1 MLPFLITS
9 DDVTD
14 WLAGDGARIAAIV
27 AFAVVADF
35 ALHRIIPRALWVAVE
50 RQMQGKDEEEIQKR
64 VNTLASVFTAS
75 GRVIIGLV
83 ALLTL
88 LPLAGISIG
97 PLLAGVGIIGLAVGF
112 GAQSLV
118 KDVISGLFILLD
130 NQYSKGDVV
139 TLSGISGLVEE
150 VGIRRTVLRDLDGI
164 VHYIPNGQI
173 AVASNFTQEYSRV
186 NLNVGVSYSEDLDQV
201 MRVIDRV
208 GEEMAA
214 DPQWAPAIIS
224 PPKSLRVDNL
234 GDSGIDIKVVG
245 DTKPIKQWEVM
256 GELRKRIK
264 KAFDD
269 EGIEIPYPHRV
280 IVTRGAKATDIP
292 DTKSASP
299 EVWVA
304 GGGDYHFEEWC
315 GINALFLT
323 FISSSSSTHLRE
335 PLDGAN
341 AIGYGRGAGSTSVD
355 LSSSGEVGSSVMPG
369 TPSTLGRHFPFDPRR
384 LHRRAI

>member
-1 MLPFLITS
+1 MLPYLITG
-9 DDVTD
+9 DDITD
-14 WLAGDGARIAAIV
+14 WLTSDGIRIAAIV
-27 AFAVVADF
+27 GVAIVLDY
-35 ALHRIIPRALWVAVE
+35 ALHRIIPRALRLTVE
-50 RQMQGKDEEEIQKR
+50 RQMKGQEEEEIQQR
-64 VNTLASVFTAS
+64 VDTLASVFTAG
-75 GRVIIGLV
+75 GRVIIVLV
-83 ALLTL
+83 TLLTL
-88 LPLAGISIG
+88 MPLAGISIG
-97 PLLAGVGIIGLAVGF
+97 PLLAGVGILGLAVGF

-139 TLSGISGLVEE
+139 SVGGVTGSVEDVGL
-150 VGIRRTVLRDLDGI
+150 RRTVLRDLDGI
-164 VHYIPNGQI
+164 VHYIPNGEI

-186 NLNVGVSYSEDLDQV
+186 NLNVGVSYSEDLDHV

-214 DPQWAPAIIS
+214 DPEWASSIIT

-245 DTKPIKQWEVM
+245 DTKPVKQWKVM

-292 DTKSASP
+292 EAKS
-299 EVWVA
+299 
-304 GGGDYHFEEWC
+304 EE
-315 GINALFLT
+315 
-323 FISSSSSTHLRE
+323 
-335 PLDGAN
+335 
-341 AIGYGRGAGSTSVD
+341 
-355 LSSSGEVGSSVMPG
+355 
-369 TPSTLGRHFPFDPRR
+369 
-384 LHRRAI
+384 

>member
-1 MLPFLITS
+1 MLPYLITG
-9 DDVTD
+9 DDFTD
-14 WLAGDGARIAAIV
+14 WLTGDGVRIAAIV
-27 AFAVVADF
+27 GVAVALDY
-35 ALHRIIPRALWVAVE
+35 ALHRLIPRALRLTVE
-50 RQMQGKDEEEIQKR
+50 RQMKGREEEEIQQR
-64 VNTLASVFTAS
+64 VDTLSSVFTAG
-75 GRVIIGLV
+75 GRVIIVLV
-83 ALLTL
+83 TLLTL
-88 LPLAGISIG
+88 MPLAGISIG
-97 PLLAGVGIIGLAVGF
+97 PLLAGVGILGLAVGF

-139 TLSGISGLVEE
+139 TVAGISGLVED

-164 VHYIPNGQI
+164 VHYIPNGEI

-186 NLNVGVSYSEDLDQV
+186 NLNVGVSYSEDLDHV

-214 DPQWAPAIIS
+214 DPKWGPSLIT

-292 DTKSASP
+292 ETKS
-299 EVWVA
+299 
-304 GGGDYHFEEWC
+304 EE
-315 GINALFLT
+315 
-323 FISSSSSTHLRE
+323 
-335 PLDGAN
+335 
-341 AIGYGRGAGSTSVD
+341 
-355 LSSSGEVGSSVMPG
+355 
-369 TPSTLGRHFPFDPRR
+369 
-384 LHRRAI
+384 

>member
-1 MLPFLITS
+1 MLPYLITG
-9 DDVTD
+9 DDFTD
-14 WLAGDGARIAAIV
+14 WLTGAGIRIAAIIGV
-27 AFAVVADF
+27 AIAIDF
-35 ALHRIIPRALWVAVE
+35 ALHRMIPRALRLTVE
-50 RQMQGKDEEEIQKR
+50 RQMKERDEEEIQQR
-64 VNTLASVFTAS
+64 VDTLSSVFTAG
-75 GRVIIGLV
+75 GRVIIVLV
-83 ALLTL
+83 TLLTL
-88 LPLAGISIG
+88 MPLAGISIG
-97 PLLAGVGIIGLAVGF
+97 PLLAGVGILGLAVGF

-139 TLSGISGLVEE
+139 TVAGISGLVED

-164 VHYIPNGQI
+164 VHYIPNGEI

-186 NLNVGVSYSEDLDQV
+186 NLNVGVSYSEDLDHV

-214 DPQWAPAIIS
+214 DPKWAPAIIT

-234 GDSGIDIKVVG
+234 GDSGIEIKVVG

-264 KAFDD
+264 KAFDE

-292 DTKSASP
+292 ETKS
-299 EVWVA
+299 
-304 GGGDYHFEEWC
+304 EE
-315 GINALFLT
+315 
-323 FISSSSSTHLRE
+323 
-335 PLDGAN
+335 
-341 AIGYGRGAGSTSVD
+341 
-355 LSSSGEVGSSVMPG
+355 
-369 TPSTLGRHFPFDPRR
+369 
-384 LHRRAI
+384 

>member
-1 MLPFLITS
+1 MLPYLITGA
-9 DDVTD
+9 DFTD
-14 WLAGDGARIAAIV
+14 WLTGDGIRIAAIIGV
-27 AFAVVADF
+27 AIAIDYL
-35 ALHRIIPRALWVAVE
+35 LHRMIPRALRLTVE
-50 RQMQGKDEEEIQKR
+50 RQMKERDEEEIQQR
-64 VNTLASVFTAS
+64 VDTLASVFTAG
-75 GRVIIGLV
+75 GRVIIVLV
-83 ALLTL
+83 TLLTL
-88 LPLAGISIG
+88 MPLAGISIG
-97 PLLAGVGIIGLAVGF
+97 PLLAGVGILGLAVGF

-139 TLSGISGLVEE
+139 TVAGISGLVED

-164 VHYIPNGQI
+164 VHYIPNGEI

-186 NLNVGVSYSEDLDQV
+186 NLNVGVSYSEDLDHV

-214 DPQWAPAIIS
+214 DPKWAPAIIT

-264 KAFDD
+264 KAFDE

-292 DTKSASP
+292 ETKS
-299 EVWVA
+299 
-304 GGGDYHFEEWC
+304 EE
-315 GINALFLT
+315 
-323 FISSSSSTHLRE
+323 
-335 PLDGAN
+335 
-341 AIGYGRGAGSTSVD
+341 
-355 LSSSGEVGSSVMPG
+355 
-369 TPSTLGRHFPFDPRR
+369 
-384 LHRRAI
+384 

>member
-1 MLPFLITS
+1 M
-9 DDVTD
+9 D
-14 WLAGDGARIAAIV
+14 
-27 AFAVVADF
+27 
-35 ALHRIIPRALWVAVE
+35 
-50 RQMQGKDEEEIQKR
+50 
-64 VNTLASVFTAS
+64 TLASVFTAG
-75 GRVIIGLV
+75 GRVIIV
-83 ALLTL
+83 VVTLLTL
-88 LPLAGISIG
+88 MPLAGISIG
-97 PLLAGVGIIGLAVGF
+97 PLLAGVGILGLAVGF

-139 TLSGISGLVEE
+139 TVGGISGLVED

-164 VHYIPNGQI
+164 VHYIPNGEI
-173 AVASNFTQEYSRV
+173 AVASNLTQEYSRV
-186 NLNVGVSYSEDLDQV
+186 NLTVGVSYSEDLDNV

-214 DPQWAPAIIS
+214 DPQWAPSIIS

-280 IVTRGAKATDIP
+280 MVTRGAKATDL
-292 DTKSASP
+292 P
-299 EVWVA
+299 ETA
-304 GGGDYHFEEWC
+304 AKEE
-315 GINALFLT
+315 
-323 FISSSSSTHLRE
+323 
-335 PLDGAN
+335 
-341 AIGYGRGAGSTSVD
+341 
-355 LSSSGEVGSSVMPG
+355 
-369 TPSTLGRHFPFDPRR
+369 
-384 LHRRAI
+384 

>member
-1 MLPFLITS
+1 MLPYLITG
-9 DDVTD
+9 DDFTD
-14 WLAGDGARIAAIV
+14 WLAGDGIRIAAIV
-27 AFAVVADF
+27 GVAIAIDYV
-35 ALHRIIPRALWVAVE
+35 LHRMIPRALRLTVE
-50 RQMQGKDEEEIQKR
+50 RQMKERDEEEIQQR
-64 VNTLASVFTAS
+64 VDTLASVFTAG
-75 GRVIIGLV
+75 GRVIIVLV
-83 ALLTL
+83 TLLTL
-88 LPLAGISIG
+88 MPLAGISIG
-97 PLLAGVGIIGLAVGF
+97 PLLAGVGILGLAVGF

-139 TLSGISGLVEE
+139 TVAGISGLVED

-164 VHYIPNGQI
+164 VHYIPNGEI

-186 NLNVGVSYSEDLDQV
+186 NLNVGVSYSEDLDHV

-214 DPQWAPAIIS
+214 DPKWAPAIIT

-264 KAFDD
+264 KAFDE

-292 DTKSASP
+292 ETKS
-299 EVWVA
+299 
-304 GGGDYHFEEWC
+304 EE
-315 GINALFLT
+315 
-323 FISSSSSTHLRE
+323 
-335 PLDGAN
+335 
-341 AIGYGRGAGSTSVD
+341 
-355 LSSSGEVGSSVMPG
+355 
-369 TPSTLGRHFPFDPRR
+369 
-384 LHRRAI
+384 

>member
-1 MLPFLITS
+1 MLPYLITG
-9 DDVTD
+9 DDFTD
-14 WLAGDGARIAAIV
+14 WLTGDGIRIAAIV
-27 AFAVVADF
+27 GVAVAIDL
-35 ALHRIIPRALWVAVE
+35 ALHRIIPRALWLTVE
-50 RQMQGKDEEEIQKR
+50 RQMKQRDEEEIQQR
-64 VNTLASVFTAS
+64 VDTLSSVFTAG
-75 GRVIIGLV
+75 GRVIIVLV
-83 ALLTL
+83 TLLTL
-88 LPLAGISIG
+88 MPLAGISIG
-97 PLLAGVGIIGLAVGF
+97 PLLAGVGILGLAVGF

-139 TLSGISGLVEE
+139 TVGGISGLVED

-164 VHYIPNGQI
+164 VHYIPNGEI

-186 NLNVGVSYSEDLDQV
+186 NLNVGVSYSEDLDHV

-214 DPQWAPAIIS
+214 DPKWAPAIIT

-245 DTKPIKQWEVM
+245 DTKPIKQWEIM

-264 KAFDD
+264 KAFDE

-292 DTKSASP
+292 ETKS
-299 EVWVA
+299 E
-304 GGGDYHFEEWC
+304 G
-315 GINALFLT
+315 
-323 FISSSSSTHLRE
+323 
-335 PLDGAN
+335 
-341 AIGYGRGAGSTSVD
+341 
-355 LSSSGEVGSSVMPG
+355 
-369 TPSTLGRHFPFDPRR
+369 
-384 LHRRAI
+384 

>member
-1 MLPFLITS
+1 MLPYLITG
-9 DDVTD
+9 DDFTD
-14 WLAGDGARIAAIV
+14 WLTGDGVRIAAIV
-27 AFAVVADF
+27 GVAVALDY
-35 ALHRIIPRALWVAVE
+35 ALHRLIPRALRLTVE
-50 RQMQGKDEEEIQKR
+50 RQMKGRDDEEIQQR
-64 VNTLASVFTAS
+64 VDTLSSVFTAG
-75 GRVIIGLV
+75 GRVIIVLV
-83 ALLTL
+83 TLLTL
-88 LPLAGISIG
+88 MPLAGISIG
-97 PLLAGVGIIGLAVGF
+97 PLLAGVGILGLAVGF

-139 TLSGISGLVEE
+139 TVAGISGLVED

-164 VHYIPNGQI
+164 VHYIPNGEI

-186 NLNVGVSYSEDLDQV
+186 NLNVGVSYSEDLDHV

-214 DPQWAPAIIS
+214 DPKWAPAIIS

-292 DTKSASP
+292 ESKS
-299 EVWVA
+299 
-304 GGGDYHFEEWC
+304 EE
-315 GINALFLT
+315 
-323 FISSSSSTHLRE
+323 
-335 PLDGAN
+335 
-341 AIGYGRGAGSTSVD
+341 
-355 LSSSGEVGSSVMPG
+355 
-369 TPSTLGRHFPFDPRR
+369 
-384 LHRRAI
+384 